1 MRVLWH
7 LEEDTEHGEE
17 TPQEDSRGSPTHG
30 VSQMRKSDSRST
42 TPSAHMMTCLP
53 SWRNANWGGTA
64 TSPNPRALQKN
75 IPEYTLQCTRMQ
87 ARRGARKKK
96 MGRCHRMDQLE
107 TQQGDEKNGESW
119 SSVVS
124 LQPSGVIR
132 WLLSMRDFF
141 ILFFDSVNVHLK
153 NIAFVWPVLCEVG
166 GYWWKCMCK
175 SCKHTTSRYSCSL
188 CFSSKVKRQYLIRT
202 ANVSGSLNRR
212 QHSISGNW
220 SPWSALMG
228 I

>member
-1 MRVLWH
+1 MVIHQQPMRSTNYQRLSMRVLWH

-53 SWRNANWGGTA
+53 LWRNANWGGTA

-75 IPEYTLQCTRMQ
+75 IPEYTLYNDAGKEGC
-87 ARRGARKKK
+87 GKKK

-119 SSVVS
+119 SSVVP
-124 LQPSGVIR
+124 LQPSGDYQMVVVNEGFFFFFFFG
-132 WLLSMRDFF
+132 LSECA
-141 ILFFDSVNVHLK
+141 S
-153 NIAFVWPVLCEVG
+153 
-166 GYWWKCMCK
+166 
-175 SCKHTTSRYSCSL
+175 
-188 CFSSKVKRQYLIRT
+188 
-202 ANVSGSLNRR
+202 
-212 QHSISGNW
+212 
-220 SPWSALMG
+220 
-228 I
+228 